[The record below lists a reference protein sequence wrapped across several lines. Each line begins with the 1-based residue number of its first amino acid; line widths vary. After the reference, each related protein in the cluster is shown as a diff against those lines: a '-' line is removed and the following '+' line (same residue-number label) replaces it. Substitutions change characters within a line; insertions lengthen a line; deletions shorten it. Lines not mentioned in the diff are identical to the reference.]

1 MSTWFRMPLR
11 NFSFNFSFIRTIL
24 YEWITLTEETFFFS
38 LSFSH
43 WVTQRRR
50 MHIIIGRVVFASDM
64 LIDIN
69 DVKKKVQSHTHRAC
83 PNLNFQE
90 IAEFA
95 FRRKNLQKEFLNKKK
110 NIYWIRWFQCQHCS
124 NFSFLSHAHI
134 WLLSNQLFFFSIFI
148 LNTEFPLTRWFW
160 VKW

>member
-95 FRRKNLQKEFLNKKK
+95 FRRKNLQKEFLNKKIYIEFDDFNA
-110 NIYWIRWFQCQHCS
+110 NIVQIS
-124 NFSFLSHAHI
+124 
-134 WLLSNQLFFFSIFI
+134 LFYLTHTFDCCLINCFFSIFI